1 MRAIC
6 VDDEPLLAERIAK
19 LCRALGEIDEA
30 FPFTRSQPALAW
42 LGNNKADL
50 ALLDIDMPDMNGIEL
65 AKIIKLRYPKMKII
79 FLTSYPQYAVDA
91 FHLHVS
97 GYLLKPVDPKELAA
111 EVSYALSDLV
121 ERKPEPPVRIRTFGG
136 FDVFASGK
144 LVAFRLSRSKELM
157 ALLVDR
163 QGLSITR
170 AEAFAVLWEDRMYD
184 RSMQK
189 QFDVIIRSM
198 KDTLRE
204 YGIERIFEMNKGSLR
219 ICPEQVDCDMYRFF
233 DGDVEAFNAYHG
245 EYMNP
250 YSWASLTE
258 SYLSQRRQ

>member
-1 MRAIC
+1 
-6 VDDEPLLAERIAK
+6 
-19 LCRALGEIDEA
+19 
-30 FPFTRSQPALAW
+30 
-42 LGNNKADL
+42 
-50 ALLDIDMPDMNGIEL
+50 
-65 AKIIKLRYPKMKII
+65 
-79 FLTSYPQYAVDA
+79 
-91 FHLHVS
+91 
-97 GYLLKPVDPKELAA
+97 
-111 EVSYALSDLV
+111 
-121 ERKPEPPVRIRTFGG
+121 
-136 FDVFASGK
+136 
-144 LVAFRLSRSKELM
+144 
-157 ALLVDR
+157 
-163 QGLSITR
+163 
-170 AEAFAVLWEDRMYD
+170 MYD

-204 YGIERIFEMNKGSLR
+204 YGIERIFEMKKGSLR